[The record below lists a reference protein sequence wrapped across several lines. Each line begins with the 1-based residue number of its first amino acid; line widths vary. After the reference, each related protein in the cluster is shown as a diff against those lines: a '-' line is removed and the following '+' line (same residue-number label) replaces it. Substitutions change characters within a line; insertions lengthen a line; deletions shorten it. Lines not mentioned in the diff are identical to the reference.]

1 MLQPSPATSGS
12 TLGAMKMGQGSIGH
26 GKDRDPRSA
35 TGQFATRF
43 LANEHGGVTTVF
55 GLMLVVLM
63 FAAGAA
69 LDIGRV
75 LHTRS
80 GLATA
85 ADAAALAAGRALSDG
100 NRTDA
105 EIRDV
110 ANAFFKENLAGAQ
123 TFGDV
128 GSLDVAIDREQGRV
142 KIDVSATVPMTLS
155 RVAGFNSMDVPVV
168 SESATSSR
176 DIELAMVLDVTG
188 SMQGSKISDLRA
200 AASDLVHQIIPDQ
213 GRNGRAR
220 IALAPYAAS
229 VNAGSYFNAVTGKK
243 TGTGCVFERSGSA
256 RFAEDAPRA
265 GSYLGYDK
273 DVVCPSA
280 AVQPLTENKRT
291 LMSQIGAL
299 RANGQTAGHI
309 GTAWGWYLLSPLWS
323 SLWPSDGKPADYNA
337 DKTLKAVLLMTDGEF
352 NTQYVSANGSSST
365 QAKALCQNMKDA
377 GVEVYTVGFMAGSAA
392 EKMLRE
398 CASSPAHYFTASNG
412 AALSAAFRTIGRSL
426 TDLHL
431 TQ

>member
-1 MLQPSPATSGS
+1 MAHDGGGRREGSHQNLSARRIPSRG
-12 TLGAMKMGQGSIGH
+12 
-26 GKDRDPRSA
+26 
-35 TGQFATRF
+35 F
-43 LANEHGGVTTVF
+43 LADEAGGVTIIFT
-55 GLMLVVLM
+55 LMLVVLM

-75 LHTRS
+75 MHTRS
-80 GLATA
+80 GLVTA

-100 NRTDA
+100 NRTDT
-105 EIRDV
+105 EIRDI
-110 ANAFFKENLAGAQ
+110 ATAFFKENLAAAE

-128 GSLDVAIDREQGRV
+128 DALDVTIDRDAGKV
-142 KIDVSATVPMTLS
+142 KIDVSAKVPMTLS
-155 RVAGFNSMDVPVV
+155 RVAGFDSMDVPVI
-168 SESATSSR
+168 SETATSSR

-188 SMQGSKISDLRA
+188 SMAGSKIADLRTA
-200 AASDLVHQIIPDQ
+200 AADLVDQVIPDQ
-213 GRNGRAR
+213 GRRGRAR

-229 VNAGSYFNAVTGKK
+229 VNAGSYFNAVTGRRS
-243 TGTGCVFERSGSA
+243 GTGCVFERSGSA
-256 RFAEDAPRA
+256 RFAEDAPGG

-280 AVQPLTENKRT
+280 SVRPLTESKST
-291 LMSQIGAL
+291 LKSQIAAL
-299 RANGQTAGHI
+299 RADGMTAGHI

-323 SLWPSDGKPADYNA
+323 SIWSADSRPAAYDA

-352 NTQYVSANGSSST
+352 NTQYVAGNGSSAA
-365 QAKALCQNMKDA
+365 QAKALCKNMKDA

-392 EKMLRE
+392 EAMLRE

-412 AALSAAFRTIGRSL
+412 AALSAAFRAVGRSL